1 MEEEILNIEHH
12 KKRLI
17 IKALNKC
24 RCVMH
29 AADRL
34 GVSYKGLYKMMRRYK
49 VRYYMQGFRRI
60 YYLYED
66 HGKIFKKESTSKMK
80 LVSQ

>member
-1 MEEEILNIEHH
+1 
-12 KKRLI
+12 
-17 IKALNKC
+17 
-24 RCVMH
+24 MH